1 MPAEFPKVSI
11 ITINFNGTAVTA
23 ELLRSLEKITYPFIE
38 VIVVDN
44 STKEPGDEL
53 PVQFPW
59 IKYLN
64 TGENLG
70 FAGGNNKGIEI
81 ATGEYL
87 FLLNNDT
94 EVAPDFLEPL
104 INRMQSDPKIGIVCP
119 KILYYDEPTTIQ
131 FAGFFPINPVTG
143 RGFSIG
149 YLEKDNG
156 QHEVA
161 RPTSRAHGAAML
173 FSRTALEK
181 VGLMAELFFL
191 YYEEMDYCER
201 FKRAGFTIWYEPKSK
216 IWHKESISTGK
227 GSTLKTYYYSRNRL
241 LYLRRNTFGLQRI
254 LMYIYYFM
262 IAVPKNMLSYILK
275 GDMPHFKAFWKGLI
289 WNFSNSPVDI
299 HDNKLIRT
307 TPVL

>member
-1 MPAEFPKVSI
+1 MTKNLPKVSI

-23 ELLRSLEKITYPFIE
+23 DLLRSLEKITYPSIE

-44 STKEPGDEL
+44 SNKELGHQL
-53 PVQFPW
+53 PIDFPW
-59 IKYLN
+59 IKYIE

-70 FAGGNNKGIEI
+70 FAGGNNRGIEA

-94 EVAPDFLEPL
+94 EVDPGFLEPL
-104 INRMQSDPKIGIVCP
+104 IARFQMDSKIGVVCP
-119 KILYYDEPTTIQ
+119 KILYFDEPETIQ
-131 FAGFFPINPVTG
+131 FAGFSPINPITG

-149 YLEKDNG
+149 YLEKDKG
-156 QHEVA
+156 QHDKA
-161 RPTSRAHGAAML
+161 MPTSRAHGAAML
-173 FSRTALEK
+173 FSRTAYDK

-201 FKRAGFTIWYEPKSK
+201 FVRAGYSIWYEPAGR

-241 LYLRRNTFGLQRI
+241 LYLRRNTFGPQRI
-254 LMYIYYFM
+254 LMYIYYFL
-262 IAVPKNMLSYILK
+262 IAIPKNMLGYVTK
-275 GDMPHFKAFWKGLI
+275 GDWAHLKAFWKGLI
-289 WNFSNSPVDI
+289 WNFSNTSKDI
-299 HDNKLIRT
+299 HDK
-307 TPVL
+307 